1 LTSNGIDAPLSRCVA
16 RYKRTIPLL
25 LRWNPLE
32 TGAKVHSSERSTT
45 MSSTNVKDVPTGVII
60 ACPISNFEVRYVAG
74 VGVLMRIHY
83 VERADQLKSGER
95 TTLQTLLAPEQAME
109 IEGALKKSVQGLE
122 FGRALKRSLK
132 QLQLPSPE
140 PSPSLCQ

>member
-1 LTSNGIDAPLSRCVA
+1 
-16 RYKRTIPLL
+16 
-25 LRWNPLE
+25 
-32 TGAKVHSSERSTT
+32 
-45 MSSTNVKDVPTGVII
+45 MSSTNAKDVPTGVII

-122 FGRALKRSLK
+122 FGRSLKRSLK